1 MKSVSAIFE
10 FRTGQPL
17 GRLTPGQRGE
27 SLTVDPGKVR
37 DATDVVEG
45 EGVAV
50 GDHRHRRA
58 LLDELD
64 RLEVD
69 RLGISLGT
77 LSSVH
82 GDVVDAGVL
91 DDLEEVKRASVVVVV
106 PLLLTMERV
115 ESATGG
121 SAKEVNQVEH
131 HAIKKPQGGLSS
143 PSRPPPPLGGISPTE
158 PAQTRTSEP
167 TNRPEVRKE
176 AYLDADAKVRTAPR
190 LGRPDHVGDLGRV
203 VHELGAHTVLTGPA
217 LRTAAVDVDAVA
229 VRPYHL
235 GGPAQVQRRRAP
247 ELNHQRSIVRVGR
260 EIYGASPSARPAPG
274 GREGRVRSSGV
285 FFNHFFL
292 ASLVS
297 FLVSPFLHCDEAGV
311 SFIFCCQIDA

>member
-143 PSRPPPPLGGISPTE
+143 PSRPPPPLVEYP
-158 PAQTRTSEP
+158 PQNQHRRAQASRQT
-167 TNRPEVRKE
+167 
-176 AYLDADAKVRTAPR
+176 
-190 LGRPDHVGDLGRV
+190 DLRS
-203 VHELGAHTVLTGPA
+203 A
-217 LRTAAVDVDAVA
+217 
-229 VRPYHL
+229 
-235 GGPAQVQRRRAP
+235 RRRILTLTQKSGPHRVLAARTMSATLAGSCMSWAP
-247 ELNHQRSIVRVGR
+247 I
-260 EIYGASPSARPAPG
+260 PS
-274 GREGRVRSSGV
+274 
-285 FFNHFFL
+285 
-292 ASLVS
+292 
-297 FLVSPFLHCDEAGV
+297 
-311 SFIFCCQIDA
+311 